1 MVTETLSLNEAL
13 DLESKGDIKIY
24 QHHDIA
30 SPLDKLPESI
40 QWKQNWEEVRKKYR
54 KVNLTKLPKFLDFEY
69 QVEYKFREGKDP
81 IVINWVYLYAKDIK
95 ELEKIDQAS
104 TKGQYVYILT
114 NVAYPNLCKIGKA
127 VSPQSRIKQI
137 NGAGVVVEWELKY
150 AMPVVDDY
158 KVEHMIHQN
167 LEAVRMN
174 SFQGSSREFFNISF
188 DEAIKV
194 VEGVAKDF
202 QNGEPTYY

>member
-30 SPLDKLPESI
+30 SPLDKLPESV

-69 QVEYKFREGKDP
+69 QIEYKFREGEDP
-81 IVINWVYLYAKDIK
+81 IVINWVYLYAKDVK
-95 ELEKIDQAS
+95 DLEKIDQAAS
-104 TKGQYVYILT
+104 KGQYVYILT
-114 NVAYPNLCKIGKA
+114 NIAYPNLCKIGKA
-127 VSPQSRIKQI
+127 VSPQKRIKQI

-150 AMPVVDDY
+150 AIPVVDDY

-167 LEAVRMN
+167 LEAVRMD

>member
-1 MVTETLSLNEAL
+1 MVTEILSLNEAL

-30 SPLDKLPESI
+30 SPLDKLPESV

-69 QVEYKFREGKDP
+69 QIEYKFREGEDP
-81 IVINWVYLYAKDIK
+81 IVINWVYLYAKDVK
-95 ELEKIDQAS
+95 DLEKINQAAS
-104 TKGQYVYILT
+104 KGQYVYILT
-114 NVAYPNLCKIGKA
+114 NIAYPNLCKIGKA
-127 VSPQSRIKQI
+127 VSPQKRIKQI

-150 AMPVVDDY
+150 AVPVIDDY

-167 LEAVRMN
+167 LEAVRMD

>member
-1 MVTETLSLNEAL
+1 MVTENLSLNEAL

-30 SPLDKLPESI
+30 SPLDKLPESV

-69 QVEYKFREGKDP
+69 QIEYKFRESEDP

-95 ELEKIDQAS
+95 ELEKIDQAAS
-104 TKGQYVYILT
+104 KGQYVYILT

-127 VSPQSRIKQI
+127 VNPQSRIKQI

-150 AMPVVDDY
+150 AVPVIDDY

-167 LEAVRMN
+167 LEAVRMD

>member
-30 SPLDKLPESI
+30 SPLDKLPESV

-69 QVEYKFREGKDP
+69 QIEYKFREGEDP

-95 ELEKIDQAS
+95 ELEKIDQAAS
-104 TKGQYVYILT
+104 KGQYVYILT

-127 VSPQSRIKQI
+127 VSPQKRIKQI

-150 AMPVVDDY
+150 AIPVVDDY

-167 LEAVRMN
+167 LEAVRMD

-188 DEAIKV
+188 NEAIKV